1 MKLLSF
7 ALISF
12 LSNASAGGYNT
23 RISGYAPGTDVVDH
37 VRISVL
43 LILIARLVSFSGILI
58 FNVVY
63 RFNRGTLI
71 AILLILDRVYI

>member
-1 MKLLSF
+1 MKLLSLE
-7 ALISF
+7 LIPF

-23 RISGYAPGTDVVDH
+23 RISGYAPGTDVADH

-43 LILIARLVSFSGILI
+43 LMLIARLVSFSGILI

-63 RFNRGTLI
+63 RFNRGT
-71 AILLILDRVYI
+71 

>member
-1 MKLLSF
+1 MKLLSLE
-7 ALISF
+7 LIPF

-23 RISGYAPGTDVVDH
+23 RISGYAPGTDVADH

-58 FNVVY
+58 YNILY
-63 RFNRGTLI
+63 RFNRGT
-71 AILLILDRVYI
+71 